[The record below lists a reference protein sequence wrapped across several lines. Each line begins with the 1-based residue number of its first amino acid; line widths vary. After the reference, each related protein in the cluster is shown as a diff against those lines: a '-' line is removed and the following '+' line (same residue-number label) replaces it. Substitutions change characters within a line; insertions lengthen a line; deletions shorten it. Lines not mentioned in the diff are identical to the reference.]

1 MPFNTN
7 TKICEMQHKNTF
19 PKNNFAGYVLVSL
32 DDHYLQSLVS
42 GLYLHTYTLI
52 TMHS

>member
-7 TKICEMQHKNTF
+7 TKICEMQHKNTL
-19 PKNNFAGYVLVSL
+19 PNKNFAGYVLASL
-32 DDHYLQSLVS
+32 DDQYLQSLVS
-42 GLYLHTYTLI
+42 ELYLHTYTLI